1 MPYPVY
7 PVQNQTA
14 QQLANIGSNLGVAMF
29 GDANSMMR
37 RKQLDQ
43 DLQFKQKQLDLQRQE
58 LGMKRGVYDSQ
69 ASMNNAH
76 AGYYGAQTA
85 GQQQQNQGSSELAD
99 VISQSAKV
107 NQDGSITFDPQQ
119 LGRVAGAYAKAN
131 PNGDVAK
138 TLSSLSAMSIQQR
151 PGGATEDQYR
161 QAAALQQKMPS
172 DNTAFT
178 AGQATALAKPMMVPA
193 NTQGIIAPAGS
204 VYEQPVKDYAAALDS
219 SGNPAAVLPDG
230 TTNPIYTP
238 NGAPLPASDPNGFT
252 SPAPAAPAPQAQ
264 APAAPA
270 APSVADAFGGSNPQQ
285 QAQRPRSVG
294 NAVVLPQNQK
304 GQQWGTASSRAKSAD
319 KYGEAA
325 DIAGSVAAKANGLI
339 DSAGQLHMSG
349 GGIPGVEQVAK
360 FMISADPK
368 QAGRADLINQFQSIL
383 TGDWLN
389 KSTVLKG
396 AITEREGAELRK
408 DQPSLGASSEA
419 IKRWL
424 EKVGYLSQMD
434 AEFNQFNMKR
444 AESGLP
450 PIGALEF
457 KSAYASKIP
466 PPKNLK
472 LSYAS
477 ATKGGEIQ
485 QAISPQTAPAQASSG
500 APAVGSVIDGYRFTG
515 GNPADQTSWQP
526 VQ

>member
-99 VISQSAKV
+99 VILQSAKV

-119 LGRVAGAYAKAN
+119 LGRVASAYAKAN
-131 PNGDVAK
+131 PNSDVAK
-138 TLSSLSAMSIQQR
+138 TLSSLSGMSIQQR

-161 QAAALQQKMPS
+161 QAAALQQKMPTE
-172 DNTAFT
+172 NTAFT
-178 AGQATALAKPMMVPA
+178 AAQATSLAKPMMVPA

-219 SGNPAAVLPDG
+219 SGNPASVLPDG
-230 TTNPIYTP
+230 RTNPIYTP
-238 NGAPLPASDPNGFT
+238 DGAPLPASDPNGFT

-264 APAAPA
+264 ASVAPA

-304 GQQWGTASSRAKSAD
+304 GQQWGTASGLQKSE
-319 KYGEAA
+319 KEYNEAA
-325 DIAGSVAAKANGLI
+325 DIAGKVAAKANGLVN
-339 DSAGQLHMSG
+339 SAGLLHMSG

-368 QAGRADLINQFQSIL
+368 QAGRATLINDFQSIL

-389 KSTVLKG
+389 KSTILKG
-396 AITEREGAELRK
+396 AITEREGEELRK
-408 DQPSLGASSEA
+408 DQPSLGASSEV
-419 IKRWL
+419 IKNWL

-434 AEFNQFNMKR
+434 AAYNQLNHERTVAKM
-444 AESGLP
+444 P
-450 PIGALEF
+450 PVGSLEF
-457 KSAYASKIP
+457 KKWYAGKIP
-466 PPKNLK
+466 PPKNLNLVYGPSIK
-472 LSYAS
+472 N
-477 ATKGGEIQ
+477 GELQ
-485 QAISPQTAPAQASSG
+485 QAITPQTAPAQPASG
-500 APAVGSVIDGYRFTG
+500 APAVGTVVDGYRFTG

>member
-14 QQLANIGSNLGVAMF
+14 QQLANIGSNLGIAMF

-85 GQQQQNQGSSELAD
+85 GQDFQNQQLQSKIGANSELAD
-99 VISQSAKV
+99 IISHPIYKNGVAYV
-107 NQDGSITFDPQQ
+107 DPQ
-119 LGRVAGAYAKAN
+119 RAGAALSAYIRAN
-131 PNGDVAK
+131 PGKEQEVSKFLALFQNSG
-138 TLSSLSAMSIQQR
+138 LSV
-151 PGGATEDQYR
+151 TEDQ
-161 QAAALQQKMPS
+161 K
-172 DNTAFT
+172 D
-178 AGQATALAKPMMVPA
+178 AKPIIVPA
-193 NTQGIIAPAGS
+193 NTQGIITAPGS
-204 VYEQPVKDYAAALDS
+204 IYAQGAKDLAAATDS
-219 SGNPAAVLPDG
+219 SGNPASVLPDG
-230 TTNPIYTP
+230 RTNPYYTP
-238 NGAPLPASDPNGFT
+238 DGAPLPASDPNGFT

-264 APAAPA
+264 TQAPVAPA
-270 APSVADAFGGSNPQQ
+270 APSVADAFSAPSLQQ

-339 DSAGQLHMSG
+339 DSASQLHMSG

-419 IKRWL
+419 IKSWL

-444 AESGLP
+444 SESGLP

-485 QAISPQTAPAQASSG
+485 QAISPQTAPAQPASG
-500 APAVGSVIDGYRFTG
+500 APAVGTVVDGYRFTG